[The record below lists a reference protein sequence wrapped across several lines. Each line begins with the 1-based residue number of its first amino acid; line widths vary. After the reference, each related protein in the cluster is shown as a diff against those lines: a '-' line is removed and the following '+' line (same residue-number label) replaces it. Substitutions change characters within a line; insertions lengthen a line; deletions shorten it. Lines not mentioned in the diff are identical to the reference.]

1 MSVVEGFFGWLLDV
15 ICGIYVLFE
24 AFSIG
29 IGSLITICADDA
41 TSSGV
46 VLAIVAERN
55 SRS

>member
-24 AFSIG
+24 AVSIG